1 MRPAHGTD
9 EIAIARRTGHVSIP
23 KAALAIGVAPNTLRN
38 WARAGKLRA
47 VYDGGVA
54 FVEWAQVLKT
64 WPLRAK
70 VRNVPRSAVD
80 VVDR

>member
-1 MRPAHGTD
+1 MRRRAVAT
-9 EIAIARRTGHVSIP
+9 EIEIARRTGFVSIP
-23 KAALAIGVAPNTLRN
+23 KAANSIGIAPNTLRN

-47 VYDGGVA
+47 VYEGGVA